1 MDKKRDTDRS
11 YLYGRLEVL
20 LRRYEDE
27 ARASIGMEGVPYI
40 DINYHTFHQKP
51 YTTVNRCFDY
61 LYKRTDFARIFKA
74 KNPEMESELS
84 SMIMNVFSTLEDL
97 YGDNDDPLYYAC
109 VFGAARQE
117 RELQNA

>member
-1 MDKKRDTDRS
+1 MENKRDTDRS

-27 ARASIGMEGVPYI
+27 ARASIGMDGVPFI

-51 YTTVNRCFDY
+51 YTIVNRCFDY
-61 LYKRTDFARIFKA
+61 LYKRTDLARIFKA
-74 KNPEMESELS
+74 NNPEKEEWLS
-84 SMIMNVFSTLEDL
+84 GMIMDIYSTLEDL
-97 YGDNDDPLYYAC
+97 YEDNDDPLYYAC
-109 VFGAARQE
+109 VFGAAWQE